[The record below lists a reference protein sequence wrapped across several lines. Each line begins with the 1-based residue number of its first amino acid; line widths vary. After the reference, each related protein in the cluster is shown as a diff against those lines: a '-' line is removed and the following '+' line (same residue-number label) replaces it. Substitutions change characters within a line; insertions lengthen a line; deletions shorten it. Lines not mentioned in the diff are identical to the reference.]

1 MLVLRMNLALWV
13 CCRFTDDQL
22 LKCIPVPRW
31 LGNES
36 VRSGIKAQL
45 IIDRCNE
52 ECERLRKE
60 RCTMQVWLQEEW
72 ASLMLAIAD
81 AGAHSYDLKKNRE
94 IEFI

>member
-1 MLVLRMNLALWV
+1 MLVLRMKLGLWV
-13 CCRFTDDQL
+13 CCRFTCDHL

-72 ASLMLAIAD
+72 ASLKLAIAD
-81 AGAHSYDLKKNRE
+81 AGVYFHDLKRNCE